1 MPNNEKI
8 LVELSGGVDS
18 CASAIIL
25 KDKGLDVRG
34 AMMQLHD
41 TSTFQE
47 DVQNA
52 EEICKRLDLPFDVFD
67 LRKEFRQNVID
78 YFINSYKNALT
89 PNPCIVCN
97 QTMKFGTMFDLAQ
110 KQNCE
115 KLATGHYAQIK
126 YENNTYSLHCAKDKN
141 KDQSYV
147 LHFLNQEQ
155 LAKIEF
161 PLGGYTK
168 DEVRQIVKDAGFSFS
183 EKADSQDICFVDDG
197 NYPKF
202 ILENS
207 DYKPKP
213 GNVINS
219 QGEIVGTHEGLIN
232 YTIGQRKGLGIAF
245 SEPMFITKLN
255 AQENT
260 ITLGTKDETF
270 QEEVLIENF
279 NWINPPKEKEFECSA
294 KLRYRQTAKPCKA
307 FIEKDKVCLNYPE
320 KVSAVTPGQF
330 AVLYN
335 GDEVLGGGTIL

>member
-25 KDKGLDVRG
+25 KNKGFNVRG

-41 TSTFQE
+41 TITFQE
-47 DVQNA
+47 DLKNA
-52 EEICKRLDLPFDVFD
+52 EEICKRLGIPFDVFD

-89 PNPCIVCN
+89 PNPCIICN
-97 QTMKFGTMFDLAQ
+97 LTMKFGIMFDIAQ
-110 KQNCE
+110 KLNCE

-126 YENNTYSLHCAKDKN
+126 HEGDTYSLHCAKDKH

-147 LHFLNQEQ
+147 LHFLNQGQ
-155 LAKIEF
+155 LAKIEL
-161 PLGGYTK
+161 PLGKYTK
-168 DEVRQIVKDAGFSFS
+168 DDVRQIVKDAGFSFA
-183 EKADSQDICFVDDG
+183 EKADSQDICFVEDG

-207 DYKPKP
+207 SYKPKH

-219 QGEIVGTHEGLIN
+219 NGEIVGTHDGLIN
-232 YTIGQRKGLGIAF
+232 YTIGQRKGLGLAF

-279 NWINPPKEKEFECSA
+279 N
-294 KLRYRQTAKPCKA
+294 
-307 FIEKDKVCLNYPE
+307 
-320 KVSAVTPGQF
+320 
-330 AVLYN
+330 
-335 GDEVLGGGTIL
+335 